1 MDDKNK
7 NYPRDDSEFGG
18 DAAPN
23 RQQVPSP
30 SQEELDK
37 DRAENPDTSN
47 NDSSYKDGGGQ
58 A

>member
-1 MDDKNK
+1 MSDENK
-7 NYPRDDSEFGG
+7 FPRDDSEFGG
-18 DAAPN
+18 DATPN